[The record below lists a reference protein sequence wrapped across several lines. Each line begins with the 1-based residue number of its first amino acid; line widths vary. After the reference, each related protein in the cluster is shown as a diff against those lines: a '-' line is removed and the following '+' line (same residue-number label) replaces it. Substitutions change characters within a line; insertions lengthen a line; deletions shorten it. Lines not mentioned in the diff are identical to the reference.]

1 MRKISYCEALNEAMT
16 QEMERD
22 PSVFVYGIGVPD
34 HKRIFGSTDGLVEK
48 FGAERCFD
56 TPLAEDAMTGF
67 GLGAALNGMRPI
79 HVHARIDFML
89 LCMNQIANMISSYRY
104 SVRGRLKVPIVI
116 RAIVGRGWGQ
126 TFQHSKSMHA
136 TFAHIPGLK
145 VVMPTT
151 PRDAKGLLI
160 AAIRDDNPVIFME
173 HRWLYYAVDEVPE
186 EPYTLPIGEPYIIR
200 SGKDITVV
208 ATSWMNVE
216 AIRAAE
222 ILEKNHG
229 VSTEIIDPRTITP
242 FNDEPIIESVRRT
255 GHCIVA
261 DNDWVHCGFSA
272 EVAARVSDACF
283 GELKSPVQRIGF
295 AFSHCPGTRPLED
308 AFYPNAIDIV
318 RAVEKKLGLSPADV
332 SGEGIYSYETRFK
345 GPF

>member
-1 MRKISYCEALNEAMT
+1 
-16 QEMERD
+16 
-22 PSVFVYGIGVPD
+22 
-34 HKRIFGSTDGLVEK
+34 
-48 FGAERCFD
+48 
-56 TPLAEDAMTGF
+56 
-67 GLGAALNGMRPI
+67 
-79 HVHARIDFML
+79 
-89 LCMNQIANMISSYRY
+89 MNQIANMIASYRY

-116 RAIVGRGWGQ
+116 RAIAGRGWGQ

-160 AAIRDDNPVIFME
+160 SAIRDDNPVIFIE

-186 EPYTLPIGEPYIIR
+186 EPYTLPIGEPNVIR
-200 SGKDITVV
+200 SGSDITIV

-216 AIRAAE
+216 AMKAAN
-222 ILEKNHG
+222 ILEKHHG
-229 VSTEIIDPRTITP
+229 VSAEIIDPRTITP

-295 AFSHCPGTRPLED
+295 AFTHCPGTRPLENM
-308 AFYPNAIDIV
+308 FYPDAVNIV
-318 RAVEKKLGLSPADV
+318 RAVEKKLGLESKDIIN
-332 SGEGIYSYETRFK
+332 EELFSYENKFM